1 MENLNYGDIINLL
14 AVLAISAA
22 VAGFMAGLLGV
33 GGGIIMVPALY
44 YAFTVLD
51 FELATRMHLAV
62 GTSLAII
69 IPTSIISTKTH
80 MEHDAV
86 DFKMVKSFGVIH
98 FNWCNFRNFFSSK
111 FKDTC
116 FSIILFN
123 ISFMVGLFF
132 IFLREKLVENPKT
145 ISDIVKNISGIIIGF
160 YLSASWYWWRIFNG
174 AFYENFLV
182 MT

>member
-86 DFKMVKSFGVIH
+86 YFKMVKSFGLFILIGVILGTLLIPDIIS
-98 FNWCNFRNFFSSK
+98 WVIDRNRKTNDFP
-111 FKDTC
+111 
-116 FSIILFN
+116 L
-123 ISFMVGLFF
+123 
-132 IFLREKLVENPKT
+132 IFLITT
-145 ISDIVKNISGIIIGF
+145 IAFLTIAFLGN
-160 YLSASWYWWRIFNG
+160 LSRDGVI
-174 AFYENFLV
+174 
-182 MT
+182 